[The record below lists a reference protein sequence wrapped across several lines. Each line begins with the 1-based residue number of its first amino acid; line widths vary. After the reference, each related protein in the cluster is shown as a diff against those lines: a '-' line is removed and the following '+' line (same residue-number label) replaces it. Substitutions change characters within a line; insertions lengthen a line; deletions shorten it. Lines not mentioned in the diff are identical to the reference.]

1 MFGMTNP
8 RLSGPKRTFKFSL
21 YKLMAM
27 RAASYVCELRPAL
40 NVPIV
45 FTGQREME
53 YRSPL
58 LCMWA
63 KRVVARRVMERSDAV
78 LVASRYYNGSG

>member
-8 RLSGPKRTFKFSL
+8 RLVGPKRTFKFSL

-40 NVPIV
+40 NVPIDHFV
-45 FTGQREME
+45 PGRIM
-53 YRSPL
+53 S
-58 LCMWA
+58 
-63 KRVVARRVMERSDAV
+63 V
-78 LVASRYYNGSG
+78 LKGDTPGPESKSVTTQKLNKS